1 MRLVRRQSPRSNRE
15 VAPEIRPGSVAL
27 EVPMPVGSGRLRRR
41 LAGWQPAGV
50 LTVSEVLGGQR
61 RFRAVSGVYRNTR
74 QEDLLWFAFRQPQ
87 EWVHLDVPERLNG
100 TMHVQ
105 VSGVRRALLVVDG
118 AVAGEIHVL
127 SEGERSTRMM
137 GAVLRPNP

>member
-1 MRLVRRQSPRSNRE
+1 
-15 VAPEIRPGSVAL
+15 
-27 EVPMPVGSGRLRRR
+27 
-41 LAGWQPAGV
+41 V